1 MSYTPA
7 EREAAAA
14 LLDLSQF
21 ESAAG
26 VSHADVTATASDLG
40 TDEAVAL
47 TVLDA
52 TSGIKES
59 GGKKKSGGAK
69 ASAALKKLTQ
79 DVLLGGTRV
88 GNAADEA
95 AASLISN
102 LPSIVG
108 VAATGVATRAVIN
121 HPTVLANMVSLVRAG
136 ISSAA
141 KAGTVASWSDWGA
154 AGVQVSTEL
163 TKLGGDMA
171 KLSVAGPYVPF
182 IIASLA
188 YRYRASKS
196 GMTVVRLIKDD
207 IEAVK
212 NKGSNLVELA
222 MQYTMQ
228 EVSAFK
234 LAFDAETSRLQSKNV
249 IGITSGL
256 TPRPAPKRGRPVE
269 VDGTLTAT
277 SPPDD
282 GMDGNDGEPAGL
294 INPSTNKKPKT
305 AGKRRR
311 KTVRKSKKQKRATRR
326 LTFSY

>member
-1 MSYTPA
+1 MSYTLA

-40 TDEAVAL
+40 TDEALAL

-52 TSGIKES
+52 VSEIKEG
-59 GGKKKSGGAK
+59 GGKKKRGGAK

-79 DVLLGGTRV
+79 DVLLKGASI

-95 AASLISN
+95 AATLISS
-102 LPSIVG
+102 LPSMVG
-108 VAATGVATRAVIN
+108 IAATGIATRAVIN

-136 ISSAA
+136 VSSAA

-154 AGVQVSTEL
+154 AGVQVASEL

-171 KLSVAGPYVPF
+171 KLSVAGPYVPY

-196 GMTVVRLIKDD
+196 GKSVVALIKDD

-212 NKGSNLVELA
+212 SKGGDLVQAAE
-222 MQYTMQ
+222 QYTYSQ
-228 EVSAFK
+228 ISAFK
-234 LAFDAETSRLQSKNV
+234 LSSAAETGRLQRRNV
-249 IGITSGL
+249 SGITSGIVR
-256 TPRPAPKRGRPVE
+256 PVKRPAATLQADDQMSTGTLQAEEDEEPASKRGKI
-269 VDGTLTAT
+269 G
-277 SPPDD
+277 
-282 GMDGNDGEPAGL
+282 
-294 INPSTNKKPKT
+294 
-305 AGKRRR
+305 GKRRR
-311 KTVRKSKKQKRATRR
+311 KTVRKSKGKKRVTRR
-326 LTFSY
+326 ALFAY

>member
-52 TSGIKES
+52 VSEIKEG
-59 GGKKKSGGAK
+59 GGKKKRGGAK

-79 DVLLGGTRV
+79 DVLLGGAKV

-95 AASLISN
+95 AAKLIEN

-108 VAATGVATRAVIN
+108 VGAMGVASRAVIN

-136 ISSAA
+136 VSSAA
-141 KAGTVASWSDWGA
+141 KAGTGASWSDWGA
-154 AGVQVSTEL
+154 AGVQVASEL

-171 KLSVAGPYVPF
+171 ALSVAGPYVPY

-196 GMTVVRLIKDD
+196 GKSVVGLIKDD

-212 NKGSNLVELA
+212 SKGGNLVESA
-222 MQYTMQ
+222 AQYTFSQ
-228 EVSAFK
+228 ISAFK
-234 LAFDAETSRLQSKNV
+234 LAYDTETSSAQRIKVSR
-249 IGITSGL
+249 GL
-256 TPRPAPKRGRPVE
+256 ADLKREREEKPV
-269 VDGTLTAT
+269 D
-277 SPPDD
+277 
-282 GMDGNDGEPAGL
+282 EPAAKRANIG
-294 INPSTNKKPKT
+294 
-305 AGKRRR
+305 GKRRR
-311 KTVRKSKKQKRATRR
+311 KTVRKSKGKKRVTRR
-326 LTFSY
+326 ALFAY